1 MKRLIFVS
9 ILMLF
14 LPLFINAQGII
25 NKEINNYL
33 AKSTYTMQELNS
45 KLLDQYGVNNI
56 KFVQLENGKYIP
68 VNVSE
73 VNKIS
78 EGKIV
83 SEAQISSDVIII
95 FAIIGAVLV
104 ALILLRSI

>member
-1 MKRLIFVS
+1 MKRLIFVG

-14 LPLFINAQGII
+14 LPMFINAQGII

-56 KFVQLENGKYIP
+56 KFVQLENGTYIP
-68 VNVSE
+68 VK
-73 VNKIS
+73 VNETKDIS
-78 EGKIV
+78 DAKIV
-83 SEAQISSDVIII
+83 SETQISSDVIII